1 MNSKSTLVG
10 RYLIILTTFSLL
22 LVFSSQAQ
30 TIAPKLRFIHPELV
44 SGTAGQKHATYKF
57 SNVVEGVDAFVKI
70 AELKNGA
77 KLVNIDDSTLGYY
90 DAWQPTVGGP
100 STYGT
105 SYIKWEIAFKT
116 STGADYTFPLMDLS
130 AIDIDGDN
138 VRVREFIDMEKT
150 SSYDLPTMVPS
161 LLSVSNINYNEN
173 EDDDD
178 NGNNGNNDNS
188 GNDGNELTK
197 LHVLGPVLNRTGIDT
212 VALDVRVNFHFVNIS
227 KIKLSLGS
235 QIDNNGTPG
244 GIATDRYSSLYF
256 KSISNIVNTL
266 GVKYRSLDAYAVNNT
281 SANISWLTENE
292 TNNDHFEI
300 ERSFDQKNFSTVA
313 LIFAPEE
320 NTSGSNKYSYNDKT
334 KDLNSHQVVY
344 YRLKQIDIDGQ
355 ITYSAVKIVRF
366 NSANQTTVQ
375 VYPNPYLEKVNV
387 NFSSDQNGNAE
398 LRMINLK
405 GQVVASKK
413 SVISKGTNNLQLT
426 DLSSQATG
434 LYVVEVIINGNLS
447 TTQKLMKL

>member
-1 MNSKSTLVG
+1 MNSKSTLAG
-10 RYLIILTTFSLL
+10 RYIVILTTLSLF

-30 TIAPKLRFIHPELV
+30 TIAPKLRFIQPELV
-44 SGTAGQKHATYKF
+44 SGTAGQKNATYKF
-57 SNVVEGVDAFVKI
+57 SNVIEGVDAYVKI
-70 AELKNGA
+70 ADLKNGA
-77 KLVNIDDSTLGYY
+77 KLINIDDSTLGYY

-116 STGADYTFPLMDLS
+116 SMGTDYTFPLMDLS

-138 VRVREFIDMEKT
+138 VRVREFIDMEET

-161 LLSVSNINYNEN
+161 LLSISNVNNNE
-173 EDDDD
+173 EE
-178 NGNNGNNDNS
+178 
-188 GNDGNELTK
+188 DGNSLSK

-212 VALDVRVNFHFVNIS
+212 VALDVRVNFHFADIS

-244 GIATDRYSSLYF
+244 GIATNRYSSLYF

-300 ERSFDQKNFSTVA
+300 ERSFDQKNFKTVA

-355 ITYSAVKIVRF
+355 ITYSAVKVVRF
-366 NSANQTTVQ
+366 NSATQTIVQ
-375 VYPNPYLEKVNV
+375 VYPNPYMEKVNV

>member
-1 MNSKSTLVG
+1 
-10 RYLIILTTFSLL
+10 
-22 LVFSSQAQ
+22 
-30 TIAPKLRFIHPELV
+30 
-44 SGTAGQKHATYKF
+44 
-57 SNVVEGVDAFVKI
+57 
-70 AELKNGA
+70 
-77 KLVNIDDSTLGYY
+77 
-90 DAWQPTVGGP
+90 
-100 STYGT
+100 
-105 SYIKWEIAFKT
+105 
-116 STGADYTFPLMDLS
+116 
-130 AIDIDGDN
+130 
-138 VRVREFIDMEKT
+138 MEET

-161 LLSVSNINYNEN
+161 LLSISNVNNNE
-173 EDDDD
+173 EE
-178 NGNNGNNDNS
+178 
-188 GNDGNELTK
+188 DGNSLSK

-212 VALDVRVNFHFVNIS
+212 VALDVRVNFHFADIS

-244 GIATDRYSSLYF
+244 GIATNRYSSLYF

-300 ERSFDQKNFSTVA
+300 ERSFDQKNFNTVA

-355 ITYSAVKIVRF
+355 ITYSAVKVVRF
-366 NSANQTTVQ
+366 NSATQTIVQ
-375 VYPNPYLEKVNV
+375 VYPNPYMEKVNV

-405 GQVVASKK
+405 GQVAFFCPAVPD
-413 SVISKGTNNLQLT
+413 TN
-426 DLSSQATG
+426 SG
-434 LYVVEVIINGNLS
+434 CINLS
-447 TTQKLMKL
+447 FGAIV

>member
-1 MNSKSTLVG
+1 MIKNSILVAKTLT
-10 RYLIILTTFSLL
+10 LLTVCVFF
-22 LVFSSQAQ
+22 LVSFTNAQ
-30 TIAPKLRFIHPELV
+30 TIPRLKFVSPKLV
-44 SGTAGQKHATYKF
+44 SGTAGQKNAIYKF
-57 SNVVEGVDAFVKI
+57 SNVVEGIDAFVKI
-70 AELKNGA
+70 ADLKNGA
-77 KLVNIDDSTLGYY
+77 NLVNIDDSTLGYY

-105 SYIKWEIAFKT
+105 SYIKWEISFKT
-116 STGADYTFPLMDLS
+116 SLGIDYTFPLLDIS

-138 VRVREFIDMEKT
+138 VRVREFIDMEKN

-161 LLSVSNINYNEN
+161 LLNISNLNNAVEDGEEN
-173 EDDDD
+173 E
-178 NGNNGNNDNS
+178 NNGNT
-188 GNDGNELTK
+188 LTT

-212 VALDVRVNFHFVNIS
+212 VALDVRVNFHFLDIS

-244 GIATDRYSSLYF
+244 GIATNRYSSLYF

-300 ERSFDQKNFSTVA
+300 ERSFDQKNFKTVA

-366 NSANQTTVQ
+366 NSTNQTIVQ
-375 VYPNPYLEKVNV
+375 VYPNPYMDKVNV
-387 NFSSDQNGNAE
+387 NFNSDENGKAE
-398 LRMINLK
+398 LRMINAN

-413 SVISKGTNNLQLT
+413 SIISKGYNNLQLT
-426 DLSSQATG
+426 DLSSQTNG
-434 LYVVEVIINGNLS
+434 LYVVQMIINGNLN
-447 TTQKLMKL
+447 TTQKLIKQ